1 MLHGKGGKKDV
12 KIIVWSGLLFFCI
25 AARALATGF
34 VGYLPMSDG
43 EYAQKRALKPL
54 LTLPYSV
61 SPDQTGIFAGR
72 SQWRD
77 ATAGAEKDNEW
88 RISGKDRAGNSWVVP
103 VGMLINLAGN
113 AQFYRADLDRNG
125 IQDLVIWLGNL
136 VGPAPS
142 AQYIIFTFLK
152 NGRPCVFEPWGFIPP
167 AILASMICLI
177 YRAMGARN
185 CWICSL
191 TQATG

>member
-1 MLHGKGGKKDV
+1 MFPGIGGKKNV
-12 KIIVWSGLLFFCI
+12 KVIVWSGLLFFCI

-61 SPDQTGIFAGR
+61 SPDQTWHFRQVGVSGV
-72 SQWRD
+72 
-77 ATAGAEKDNEW
+77 TLLPEPKKDNEW

-113 AQFYRADLDRNG
+113 AQFLSR
-125 IQDLVIWLGNL
+125 
-136 VGPAPS
+136 
-142 AQYIIFTFLK
+142 
-152 NGRPCVFEPWGFIPP
+152 
-167 AILASMICLI
+167 
-177 YRAMGARN
+177 
-185 CWICSL
+185 
-191 TQATG
+191 